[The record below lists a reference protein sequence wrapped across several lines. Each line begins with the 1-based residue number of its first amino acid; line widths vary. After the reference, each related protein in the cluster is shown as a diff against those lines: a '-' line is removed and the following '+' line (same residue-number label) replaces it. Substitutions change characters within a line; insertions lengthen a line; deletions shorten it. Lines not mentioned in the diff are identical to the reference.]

1 MNPIEQKLINEIIQA
16 IQELKGY
23 LVEERQVQI
32 QIPKDHQNGDY
43 SSNIAMRLAKVFQ
56 QKPIEL
62 ATELTAY
69 LEQKSDLIE
78 KAEVAG
84 PGFLNFWVKQD
95 ELTSV
100 ISKVIEMDQDYG
112 RNDSGNQLKINVEYI
127 SVNPTGL
134 LHMGHARGAAWGDSI
149 TRLMKFSNYEVTRE
163 YYVNDGGNQIEA
175 LVYSLLE
182 RYKQFHGL
190 DYQLPEDGYH
200 SEDLLE
206 IVEQLN
212 QRHGREFLD
221 WPLAK
226 QLAVLED
233 EGVELELARIK
244 SDLKK
249 FNVEMDVYTSEK
261 AIREQFDMEDL
272 LEQLRQ
278 AGYVY
283 QEDGAQWFK
292 SSVFGDDKDRV
303 LKKSDGTYTYLTPDI
318 LYHKYK
324 LDRGFKKLINI
335 FGADHHG
342 YIPRLK
348 AAIQA
353 IGYDADTL
361 EVDIIQI
368 VRMIEDGQEVRMSK
382 RTGNAITLTEMI
394 EDIGLDA
401 VRYFMVS
408 RAADTHFDF
417 DIELAKSQSNDN
429 PVYYAQYAHA
439 RMCSIEAR
447 KQNLSLATSY
457 NLLTHEKEIDL
468 MKWILS
474 FSDVVA
480 EAAASRLPNKICNYV
495 QKLAQLFH
503 TFYASC
509 KVLDFEQTELSGQ
522 RLALVKATQIT
533 LRNALHLIGVSAPE
547 EM

>member
-23 LVEERQVQI
+23 LVDERQVQI

-62 ATELTAY
+62 ATELAAY

-533 LRNALHLIGVSAPE
+533 LRNALNLIGVSAPE

>member
-23 LVEERQVQI
+23 LVDERQVQI

-62 ATELTAY
+62 ATELAAY

-348 AAIQA
+348 AAI
-353 IGYDADTL
+353 
-361 EVDIIQI
+361 
-368 VRMIEDGQEVRMSK
+368 
-382 RTGNAITLTEMI
+382 
-394 EDIGLDA
+394 
-401 VRYFMVS
+401 
-408 RAADTHFDF
+408 
-417 DIELAKSQSNDN
+417 
-429 PVYYAQYAHA
+429 
-439 RMCSIEAR
+439 
-447 KQNLSLATSY
+447 
-457 NLLTHEKEIDL
+457 
-468 MKWILS
+468 
-474 FSDVVA
+474 
-480 EAAASRLPNKICNYV
+480 
-495 QKLAQLFH
+495 
-503 TFYASC
+503 
-509 KVLDFEQTELSGQ
+509 
-522 RLALVKATQIT
+522 
-533 LRNALHLIGVSAPE
+533 
-547 EM
+547 

>member
-62 ATELTAY
+62 ATELAAY

-353 IGYDADTL
+353 IGYDTDTL

>member
-23 LVEERQVQI
+23 LVDERQVQI

-62 ATELTAY
+62 ATELAAY